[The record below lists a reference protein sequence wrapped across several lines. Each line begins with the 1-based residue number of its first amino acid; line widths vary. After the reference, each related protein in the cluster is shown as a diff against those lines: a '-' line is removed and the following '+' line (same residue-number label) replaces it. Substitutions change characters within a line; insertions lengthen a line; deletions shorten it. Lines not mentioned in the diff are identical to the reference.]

1 MTGEVFLKYEVSR
14 DGVNMATLDETEA
27 PYAQQILLAGLRDM
41 KAEEFKDSG
50 ADVVALENAI
60 AFQWAFNLRKCLPNV
75 WIAVQA
81 RTQFE
86 DHTGRGRKPNMNF
99 FINGR
104 VNMGF
109 ELVLNGSASLLV
121 EHLEQVKKNCVV
133 FHIDTKNDTI
143 VNVDWND
150 ESPVYTFLK
159 KRNELYRNSCLV
171 ECNVSKSLLCS
182 PDEA

>member
-1 MTGEVFLKYEVSR
+1 M
-14 DGVNMATLDETEA
+14 
-27 PYAQQILLAGLRDM
+27 
-41 KAEEFKDSG
+41 
-50 ADVVALENAI
+50 
-60 AFQWAFNLRKCLPNV
+60 
-75 WIAVQA
+75 QA

-150 ESPVYTFLK
+150 KHPVYTFLK